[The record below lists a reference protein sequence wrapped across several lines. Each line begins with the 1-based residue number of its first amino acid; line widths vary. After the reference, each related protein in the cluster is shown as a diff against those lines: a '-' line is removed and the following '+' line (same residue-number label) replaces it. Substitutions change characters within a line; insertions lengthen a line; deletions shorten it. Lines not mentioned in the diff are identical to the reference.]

1 MPSIGTK
8 PAPPPKPETL
18 TGADDDWE
26 TDPTFINDLSEK
38 ESRWGSK
45 TVEGSGHQ
53 DSIKLD
59 MLRNEVLENDEKNK
73 QKKLELMPK
82 PSQGYGGKFGV
93 ETDRIDKCAAGFDYK
108 GKVEPHPSQKDYS
121 RGFGGTFGVEAD
133 PVDKF
138 ALGWDSREQLQQH
151 ESQKDYKK
159 GFGGQFGVQ
168 SDRKDKSAAGW
179 EDHEQLQ
186 KHESQ
191 KDYKKG
197 FGGQFGLQQDR
208 QDKSALGWEHR
219 EQTAK
224 HVSQTDYKTGFGG
237 KFGVQTDRK
246 DASAAGWE
254 EHGQLSKHESQ
265 TDYKKGFGGQF
276 GVQTDRKDKSAAG
289 WEEHEK
295 VPKHESQT
303 DYKKGFGAISNDKI
317 NTQNDETKQTVPRLG
332 NLRSKFENLAL
343 QNKNQSADKVREER
357 EKRKREDEELR
368 KKQAEDEQKRQEK
381 LEKQWADTE
390 GKEQVIEESPKQT
403 VQQHNKM
410 HTSIGVRLPYGH
422 VDTTTPLKDEPTE
435 QPPTEQPLPEH
446 QPVQVLPTAIH
457 GASATAHALLSESH
471 KRKSTNMDNEK
482 EKEHQNV
489 VQENLPEVDTTP
501 VEHSPPVNHQYELPP
516 NLEENEPIQETNNTP
531 QQYLEQNPPTD
542 PTPTRGLT
550 AKAIYEYDK
559 QDDDEIGFDI
569 NDLITDI
576 EQIDVGWWR
585 GWCKGQHGLF
595 PANYVELVNR

>member
-1 MPSIGTK
+1 MPSLGTK
-8 PAPPPKPETL
+8 PAPPPKPEVL
-18 TGADDDWE
+18 TVADDDWE
-26 TDPTFINDLSEK
+26 TDPTFINDLDEK

-53 DSIKLD
+53 DSIQLN
-59 MLRNEVLENDEKNK
+59 MLRNEVLESEEKNK

-82 PSQGYGGKFGV
+82 PSKGYGGKFGV
-93 ETDRIDKCAAGFDYK
+93 ETDRIDKCAAGFEYK

-121 RGFGGTFGVEAD
+121 RGFGGAFGVEAD
-133 PVDKF
+133 RVDKS

-168 SDRKDKSAAGW
+168 TDRKDKSAAGW

-197 FGGQFGLQQDR
+197 FGGQFGVQEDR

-219 EQTAK
+219 EQSAK

-276 GVQTDRKDKSAAG
+276 GVQTDRKDKSAVG

-295 VPKHESQT
+295 VSKHES
-303 DYKKGFGAISNDKI
+303 
-317 NTQNDETKQTVPRLG
+317 QTVPRLG
-332 NLRSKFENLAL
+332 NLRSKFEQLAV
-343 QNKNQSADKVREER
+343 QNNQQNADKVREER

-368 KKQAEDEQKRQEK
+368 KKQAEEEQKRQER

-390 GKEQVIEESPKQT
+390 GKEEIEEPFKQT
-403 VQQHNKM
+403 TQTHNKL
-410 HTSIGVRLPYGH
+410 HASIGVRLPYGV
-422 VDTTTPLKDEPTE
+422 VDTLAVTKKQDESSE
-435 QPPTEQPLPEH
+435 QPTHEH
-446 QPVQVLPTAIH
+446 EPVQVLPNLIH

-471 KRKSTNMDNEK
+471 KRKSTIDNNEK
-482 EKEHQNV
+482 EKEHQHQNV
-489 VQENLPEVDTTP
+489 IEEKLPEVDPTP
-501 VEHSPPVNHQYELPP
+501 VEHPPLVHHQYEMPP
-516 NLEENEPIQETNNTP
+516 TVEENEPIQETNNTP
-531 QQYLEQNPPTD
+531 QQHVEQNPPTD
-542 PTPTRGLT
+542 PTPSTGLT
-550 AKAIYEYDK
+550 ALAIYEYDK

-569 NDLITDI
+569 NDVITDI

-585 GWCKGQHGLF
+585 GWCKGQYGLF
-595 PANYVELVNR
+595 PANYVELIKR